1 MDLDPDK
8 WCSVNGASVGCVE
21 LRTTYVL
28 RFVKALKSRI
38 QSSVTD
44 VPGTLSLGATEIS
57 EAQKLW
63 IIESQLF
70 AKDTNFDT
78 WDEAIFLDVWSV
90 HARAGAP
97 K

>member
-1 MDLDPDK
+1 M
-8 WCSVNGASVGCVE
+8 
-21 LRTTYVL
+21 L

-78 WDEAIFLDVWSV
+78 WMKQFFWMSGLYMHELEFQSDLLVIQPSQPYV
-90 HARAGAP
+90 
-97 K
+97 